1 MRLLEV
7 LFDVSVE
14 LPDVNTV
21 TLAHADDL
29 LVVPWVEH
37 DAIDWVSVANEALE
51 VVRNSFLCLVV
62 PDLYH
67 AVLASCQKIT

>member
-7 LFDVSVE
+7 LLDVSVE
-14 LPDVNTV
+14 LPDVDAV

-29 LVVPWVEH
+29 LVVPWVKH
-37 DAIDWVSVANEALE
+37 DAIDWVSVTNKALE
-51 VVRNSFLCLVV
+51 VVRNSFLRLVV